1 MAPAWVRLA
10 WAASLALASFVIVP
24 LPAGAQDAA
33 AGQAGALPAAL
44 TDSLLL
50 EAADFAELRPHL
62 LGLTT
67 ARVAAAA
74 WELVPKLVLA
84 GRPDL
89 LAEFIGFWEDRCGAS
104 EPVVRAR
111 ILGAIWDGAFDEGL
125 YDDRI
130 VDHLDAW
137 LQGDTR
143 FLSEG
148 RQQFDRFT
156 VSFADQ
162 LLPHQPA
169 GSLTEYFC
177 LVYSDRLEEAAAL
190 LRGDELAESWL
201 RWYVDHPDGADG
213 GEVIPASVDTDAAGD
228 AAADAA
234 GGGPSSVLL
243 TTGSWRPRGDVELAG
258 SHVLLGGLLEQELG
272 AWFARVPIEV
282 RLGRTD
288 RPYLVDQDG
297 VREFSDRFDAL
308 YLGLEGGRALAGGRR
323 WRLDLFAGLGYDG
336 IRPFLKRDLMLGTLN
351 LSLGMG
357 LRWQPGAGPWLA
369 GLDLRREWLGTRN
382 EGPDS
387 LGGGAISW
395 RLGAGL
401 RLGASPYR

>member
-1 MAPAWVRLA
+1 MTGWRRIAVLWAG
-10 WAASLALASFVIVP
+10 AASLAMATP
-24 LPAGAQDAA
+24 PARAQEAA
-33 AGQAGALPAAL
+33 PAPAGALPAAL
-44 TDSLLL
+44 TDSLLQD
-50 EAADFAELRPHL
+50 ADDFAALRPHL

-74 WELVPKLVLA
+74 WELAPRLVVA

-89 LAEFIGFWEDRCGAS
+89 LVEFLGFWEDRCGTS
-104 EPVVRAR
+104 EPVVRMR

-125 YDDRI
+125 YGDDI

-137 LQGDTR
+137 LQGDTG

-148 RQQFDRFT
+148 RRAFDSFT

-169 GSLTEYFC
+169 GSVPEYFC

-190 LRGDELAESWL
+190 LRGDELADSWL
-201 RWYVDHPDGADG
+201 RWYVDHPDGADR
-213 GEVIPASVDTDAAGD
+213 GEVIPAGE
-228 AAADAA
+228 AADAEGDPA
-234 GGGPSSVLL
+234 QAGPSSVLL

-258 SHVLLGGLLEQELG
+258 SHVLVGGLLEQELG
-272 AWFARVPIEV
+272 AWFARVPVEV

-288 RPYLVDQDG
+288 RPYLVDQEG
-297 VREFSDRFDAL
+297 VQAYSDRFDAL
-308 YLGLEGGRALAGGRR
+308 YVGLEGGRVLARGRR
-323 WRLDLFAGLGYDG
+323 WRLDAFAGLGYDG

-351 LSLGMG
+351 LNIGMG
-357 LRWQPGAGPWLA
+357 LRWQPAAGPWLV
-369 GLDLRREWLGTRN
+369 GLDVRREWLGTRN

-387 LGGGAISW
+387 LGGGAASL

-401 RLGASPYR
+401 RLGADPSR